1 MGMDRDLVSG
11 IFLVILGIAGF
22 AGAETI
28 ENMLVTRL
36 SGAFFPQVLFAIII
50 LCGAA
55 LIFAGYKRT
64 DKEALPDFKWG
75 KLGQIVAA
83 LGIYV
88 AIMEYAGFLISSVL
102 FLVSAMLMFGER
114 RIKVI
119 IPAAVISSAVIY
131 FLFTEAFMIVLPG
144 IPGMN

>member
-36 SGAFFPQVLFAIII
+36 SGHFSRRCYLPLII

-55 LIFAGYKRT
+55 LAFAGYKRT
-64 DKEALPDFKWG
+64 DKESA
-75 KLGQIVAA
+75 
-83 LGIYV
+83 
-88 AIMEYAGFLISSVL
+88 AGF
-102 FLVSAMLMFGER
+102 
-114 RIKVI
+114 
-119 IPAAVISSAVIY
+119 
-131 FLFTEAFMIVLPG
+131 
-144 IPGMN
+144 

>member
-1 MGMDRDLVSG
+1 MSIDRDLASG

-22 AGAETI
+22 VGAGTI

-36 SGAFFPQVLFAIII
+36 SGAFFPQVLFAIIF
-50 LCGAA
+50 LCGAGLA
-55 LIFAGYKRT
+55 FAGYKRT

-75 KLGQIVAA
+75 KLGQIVGA
-83 LGIYV
+83 LAVYV
-88 AIMEYAGFLISSVL
+88 AILEYAGFLISSVL
-102 FLVSAMLMFGER
+102 FLISAMLMFGER

-119 IPAAVISSAVIY
+119 IPVAVLSAVVIY